1 MNNTTQPT
9 NISDAQC
16 SQIISM
22 LAAALRPDL
31 AVRTAAEQQLQ
42 QARYLEGFGAA
53 LTRVV
58 VSPSSVPADIRQ
70 LGALVL
76 KQYIK
81 ERWVHHGDSAHHAS
95 DAEKQAMRA
104 TLPTG
109 LMLTER
115 KVRTAVGM
123 AIAEIAKH
131 ELPAG
136 WPDLVPQLM
145 AAITQ
150 GRDLNAMEGALRC
163 LSLFVDE
170 LEEQQIIQVRVHWC
184 VLMVCVCVC
193 TCASPSSIMSTQLC
207 IALLPPLVE
216 LLSASHDAASPYTH
230 LQRKALSMLRS
241 ILVASQHMEPS
252 NKELMGALWSA
263 YLPATMRTLQQRIM
277 QPIRIGVC

>member
-1 MNNTTQPT
+1 MLQLVHNCITMSTIQPPPHA
-9 NISDAQC
+9 ISDAQC
-16 SQIISM
+16 SQIINM

-58 VSPSSVPADIRQ
+58 VSSGSNVPADIRQ

-81 ERWVHHGDSAHHAS
+81 ERWVHHGDHAHHAS

-104 TLPTG
+104 MLPSG
-109 LMLTER
+109 LMLVER

-131 ELPAG
+131 ELPSG

-145 AAITQ
+145 GAVTQ
-150 GRDLNAMEGALRC
+150 GRDPNAMEGALRC

-170 LEEQQIIQVRVHWC
+170 LEEQQIIQARDV
-184 VLMVCVCVC
+184 
-193 TCASPSSIMSTQLC
+193 
-207 IALLPPLVE
+207 
-216 LLSASHDAASPYTH
+216 
-230 LQRKALSMLRS
+230 
-241 ILVASQHMEPS
+241 
-252 NKELMGALWSA
+252 N
-263 YLPATMRTLQQRIM
+263 
-277 QPIRIGVC
+277 

>member
-1 MNNTTQPT
+1 MSIDQQAQLA
-9 NISDAQC
+9 ISDAQC

-58 VSPSSVPADIRQ
+58 VSSGTNVPADIRQ

-81 ERWVHHGDSAHHAS
+81 ERWVHHGDNAHLAS
-95 DAEKQAMRA
+95 DPEKKAMRA
-104 TLPTG
+104 MLPCG
-109 LMLTER
+109 LMLAER

-136 WPDLVPQLM
+136 WPDLVPQLVTT
-145 AAITQ
+145 ITQ
-150 GRDLNAMEGALRC
+150 ATDIHAMEGSMRC

-170 LEEQQIIQVRVHWC
+170 LEEQQIIQVVF
-184 VLMVCVCVC
+184 C
-193 TCASPSSIMSTQLC
+193 TT
-207 IALLPPLVE
+207 
-216 LLSASHDAASPYTH
+216 
-230 LQRKALSMLRS
+230 
-241 ILVASQHMEPS
+241 
-252 NKELMGALWSA
+252 
-263 YLPATMRTLQQRIM
+263 
-277 QPIRIGVC
+277 